1 MKVTLEEMQAF
12 VVVVDC
18 GSVTAAAGQL
28 GQTTSGISRALSR
41 LESKLGMTLMHRT
54 TRRLA
59 LSEEGQIFLQHAR
72 DALYTVELAEEQMA
86 LRRSKPCGRLRINA
100 AASFMQHV
108 IVPIIP
114 EFRRRYPCIL
124 LELNS
129 DDLIID
135 LLEQQTDI
143 AIRIGELRDSSIHAR
158 PLGATRLRLLASPA
172 YLNRHGTP
180 LSVDALA
187 GHTLLG
193 FTQSE
198 SLNLWPLRNA
208 FGDDYPISPT
218 IAASNGEM
226 LRQLALSGE
235 GIVQLSDFMARDDV
249 AAGRLVQVLAQ
260 ETLDRHL
267 PVNAVYYRNT
277 ELASRIVCFL
287 DFLSEK
293 VAQHPL

>member
-72 DALYTVELAEEQMA
+72 DALYAVELAEEQMA

-226 LRQLALSGE
+226 LRQLALCGE
-235 GIVQLSDFMARDDV
+235 GIVRLSDFMTRDDV

-260 ETLDRHL
+260 ETLDRRL

-293 VAQHPL
+293 VVQHPL

>member
-41 LESKLGMTLMHRT
+41 LENKLGMTLMHRT

-72 DALYTVELAEEQMA
+72 DALYAVELAEEQMA

-198 SLNLWPLRNA
+198 SLNLWPLRSA

-235 GIVQLSDFMARDDV
+235 GIVRLSDFMTRDDV
-249 AAGRLVQVLAQ
+249 AAGRLVQVLAE
-260 ETLDRHL
+260 ETLDRRL

>member
-41 LESKLGMTLMHRT
+41 LENKLGITLMHRT

-72 DALYTVELAEEQMA
+72 DALYAVELAEEQMA

-129 DDLIID
+129 DDVIID

-187 GHTLLG
+187 SHTLLG

-198 SLNLWPLRNA
+198 SLNLWPLRSA
-208 FGDDYPISPT
+208 FGDDYSISPT

-235 GIVQLSDFMARDDV
+235 GIVRLSDFMTRDDV
-249 AAGRLVQVLAQ
+249 AAGRLVQVLAE
-260 ETLDRHL
+260 ETLDRRL

>member
-72 DALYTVELAEEQMA
+72 DALYAVELAEEQMA

-180 LSVDALA
+180 LSVDALV

-226 LRQLALSGE
+226 LRQLALCGE
-235 GIVQLSDFMARDDV
+235 GIVRLSDFMTRDDV

-260 ETLDRHL
+260 ETLDRRL

>member
-72 DALYTVELAEEQMA
+72 DALYAVELAEEQMA

-108 IVPIIP
+108 IVPIVP

-226 LRQLALSGE
+226 LRQLALCGE
-235 GIVQLSDFMARDDV
+235 GIVRLSDFMTRDDV

-260 ETLDRHL
+260 ETLDRRL

>member
-72 DALYTVELAEEQMA
+72 DALYAVELAEEQMA

-208 FGDDYPISPT
+208 FGDDYSISPA

-226 LRQLALSGE
+226 LRQLALCGE
-235 GIVQLSDFMARDDV
+235 GIVRLSDFMTRDDV
-249 AAGRLVQVLAQ
+249 AAGRLVQVLEE
-260 ETLDRHL
+260 ETLDRRL

>member
-41 LESKLGMTLMHRT
+41 LENKLGMTLMHRT

-72 DALYTVELAEEQMA
+72 DALYAVELAEEQMA

-235 GIVQLSDFMARDDV
+235 GIVRLSDFMTRDDV
-249 AAGRLVQVLAQ
+249 AAGRLVQVLAE
-260 ETLDRHL
+260 ETLDRRL

>member
-41 LESKLGMTLMHRT
+41 LENKLGMTLMHRT

-72 DALYTVELAEEQMA
+72 DALYAVELAEEQIA

-198 SLNLWPLRNA
+198 SLNLWPLRSA

-235 GIVQLSDFMARDDV
+235 GIVRLSDFMTRDDV
-249 AAGRLVQVLAQ
+249 AAGRLVQVLAE
-260 ETLDRHL
+260 ETLDRRL

>member
-41 LESKLGMTLMHRT
+41 LENKLGMTLMHRT

-72 DALYTVELAEEQMA
+72 DALYAVELAEEQMA

-198 SLNLWPLRNA
+198 SLNLWPLRSA

-235 GIVQLSDFMARDDV
+235 GIVRLSDFMTLDDV
-249 AAGRLVQVLAQ
+249 AAGRLVQVLAE
-260 ETLDRHL
+260 ETLDRRL

>member
-72 DALYTVELAEEQMA
+72 DALYAVELAEEQMA

-226 LRQLALSGE
+226 LRQLALCGE
-235 GIVQLSDFMARDDV
+235 GIVRLSDFMTRDDV

-260 ETLDRHL
+260 ETLDRRL

>member
-72 DALYTVELAEEQMA
+72 DALYAVELAEEQMA

-198 SLNLWPLRNA
+198 SLNIWPLRNA

-226 LRQLALSGE
+226 LRQLALCGE
-235 GIVQLSDFMARDDV
+235 GIVRLSDFMTRDDV

-260 ETLDRHL
+260 ETLDRRL

>member
-260 ETLDRHL
+260 ETLDRRL

>member
-72 DALYTVELAEEQMA
+72 DALYAVELAEEQMA

-226 LRQLALSGE
+226 LRQLALCGE
-235 GIVQLSDFMARDDV
+235 GIVRLSDFMTRDDV
-249 AAGRLVQVLAQ
+249 AAGRLVQVLEE
-260 ETLDRHL
+260 ETLDRRL